1 MLHIEVL
8 GTEFPGENEDGAAIL
23 VDQLRRAVDKRFPG
37 TSQPKILFVDRGR
50 KFYEKNHGKITPKFK
65 EALTRNRFKA
75 YYGDNAKAQPGAMH
89 ELMLHETAVSW
100 IRYLEEQT
108 RPKEPWTESV
118 SEYASRMEGIAV
130 DINKRHKV
138 DNLCRALPKRVQKLL
153 EAEGDRIS
161 KYSAHHH
168 TTTAPKLEIG
178 LPTCLVCVRVCGMK
192 CKVVGPKPQEKPGQ
206 KKERATAK
214 YSSHHHSTRF
224 LGLHVSLPT

>member
-89 ELMLHETAVSW
+89 ELMLHGTAVSW

-108 RPKEPWTESV
+108 RPREPWTESV

-130 DINKRHKV
+130 DKSTTCAELFPRG
-138 DNLCRALPKRVQKLL
+138 CR
-153 EAEGDRIS
+153 S
-161 KYSAHHH
+161 
-168 TTTAPKLEIG
+168 
-178 LPTCLVCVRVCGMK
+178 CLR
-192 CKVVGPKPQEKPGQ
+192 Q
-206 KKERATAK
+206 RATASA
-214 YSSHHHSTRF
+214 SSLRTIIQRQ
-224 LGLHVSLPT
+224 LLN